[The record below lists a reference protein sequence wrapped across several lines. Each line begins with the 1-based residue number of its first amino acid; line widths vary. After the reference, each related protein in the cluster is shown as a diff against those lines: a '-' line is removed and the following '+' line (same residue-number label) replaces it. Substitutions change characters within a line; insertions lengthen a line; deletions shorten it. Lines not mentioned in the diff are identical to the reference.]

1 MFSISPSNGG
11 REQLGGERGKYGDW
25 EMRRV
30 RYEPYGVR
38 GGVGEETYVCQL
50 SSHSVLSFISVVL
63 TNHLLNL
70 LLLSTYSSVGFT
82 LSGMDIVAGLLVS

>member
-38 GGVGEETYVCQL
+38 GE
-50 SSHSVLSFISVVL
+50 
-63 TNHLLNL
+63 
-70 LLLSTYSSVGFT
+70 
-82 LSGMDIVAGLLVS
+82 